1 MRKKITF
8 FIGIV
13 LCTVFF
19 VTGCGKSS
27 DTAKTENKIQFGLNQ
42 TVENKGLCEMSKL
55 YSEVLDDNAKAQG
68 WYYYYTDTDK
78 SPAKQ
83 ITWNPSNNN
92 YTTAEVLFS
101 VKNTSDKPQ
110 TFSNKITAKLFYQ
123 ENDKDQVVTYD
134 VTVFQQNPGQIDE
147 RGEVIMWSTKPV
159 EIAVGE
165 STNVS
170 FRFDIPKDVYEK
182 IYATANGNNTGIIET
197 CEFRFDNGSTYTID
211 LTKALILASKSS
223 SN

>member
-110 TFSNKITAKLFYQ
+110 TFSNKIAAKWFYQ
-123 ENDKDQVVTYD
+123 ENVQTSRIREILDAVDKMPDKFTEYDDTLVRKMVTRVKIISKEAIE
-134 VTVFQQNPGQIDE
+134 VTLFGSVTLNMQI
-147 RGEVIMWSTKPV
+147 
-159 EIAVGE
+159 
-165 STNVS
+165 
-170 FRFDIPKDVYEK
+170 
-182 IYATANGNNTGIIET
+182 
-197 CEFRFDNGSTYTID
+197 
-211 LTKALILASKSS
+211 
-223 SN
+223 